1 MDPLEFLINL
11 CIAQKAEK
19 NKEVLD
25 VLSHQAAGDYY
36 KERITYLLRNPEIK
50 QIAVAELSVCLRL
63 DAQKALSLKV
73 AAQMPYRML
82 VVLRQMG
89 AVVANFSSIKKT
101 GEAQQYPIVPK
112 QVELFVKKLKKGEK
126 PKNATIKNDCLYE
139 NRTVLLSDLGNII
152 KIVARK
158 EHTQW
163 TNIGQGH
170 APLTD
175 NQINMV
181 HELQQRMALVKFLE
195 DGKEKYDEEIIKNY
209 QIEEYLKKERERIE
223 ALQRELLS
231 CSGSGQTTKITVV
244 LHQSTKLKF
253 LLSTSCNAC

>member
-1 MDPLEFLINL
+1 VKHNNT
-11 CIAQKAEK
+11 Q
-19 NKEVLD
+19 
-25 VLSHQAAGDYY
+25 LSPS
-36 KERITYLLRNPEIK
+36 RWN
-50 QIAVAELSVCLRL
+50 
-63 DAQKALSLKV
+63 
-73 AAQMPYRML
+73 
-82 VVLRQMG
+82 
-89 AVVANFSSIKKT
+89 
-101 GEAQQYPIVPK
+101 
-112 QVELFVKKLKKGEK
+112 
-126 PKNATIKNDCLYE
+126 
-139 NRTVLLSDLGNII
+139 VLLSDLGNII

-253 LLSTSCNAC
+253 LLSTS